1 MFKEGCVQG
10 ALKATRQVLCAFP
23 LSAGQ
28 LAHATAR
35 RSPTTEIS
43 TFLEEAMSCESVV
56 LLFAAIIANA
66 GETKQLLIIEFKCK
80 KSFLYQ
86 PVARPA
92 LVFFRCA
99 SIS

>member
-1 MFKEGCVQG
+1 MRGG
-10 ALKATRQVLCAFP
+10 LKATRQVLCAFP

-66 GETKQLLIIEFKCK
+66 GETKQLLIIEFQMQKVILVSTGCTT
-80 KSFLYQ
+80 SFG
-86 PVARPA
+86 
-92 LVFFRCA
+92 VF
-99 SIS
+99 